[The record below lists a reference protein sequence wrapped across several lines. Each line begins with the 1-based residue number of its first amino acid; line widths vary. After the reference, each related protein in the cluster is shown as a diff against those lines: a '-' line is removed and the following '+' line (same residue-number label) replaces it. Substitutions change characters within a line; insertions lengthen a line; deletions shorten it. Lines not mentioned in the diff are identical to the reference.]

1 MEFPWPLQ
9 RLASSFQ
16 PARAGPGAEHPS
28 DSRTEPVGAGA
39 GAAQPGRC
47 TKEARLRCSPC
58 RLGPRA
64 RAPSGRCCGSPVR
77 AALAGPDHWGPVKP
91 RGGVEGTGLRPAGLD
106 HWWPVMPRGGW
117 GGGGLGSDHWGPVK
131 PRGGGGAGPR
141 PTGLLPAHAHPDQL
155 EGSATSG
162 GGAEG
167 GGSAEGRG
175 RGREGRTRA
184 GLPRGAAGRPALCG
198 QLQGRPRARPRRL
211 YGRTPPRKS
220 ALEGNEHPQTTVPAS
235 QGDRRQPKLEEAV
248 HFSVAT
254 QQIQRAGRML
264 ALRQRRKPRPRH
276 LIRHTARRQ
285 SACGETEARDRR
297 SVAQGP

>member
-162 GGAEG
+162 GAQREADPLRGGDAGGKEGPGQAYLGAPLGAQRYAVSSRG
-167 GGSAEGRG
+167 GPAPGPAASMAGHRPGNPPWRETNTPKRRFRRRRG
-175 RGREGRTRA
+175 TDDNR
-184 GLPRGAAGRPALCG
+184 
-198 QLQGRPRARPRRL
+198 
-211 YGRTPPRKS
+211 
-220 ALEGNEHPQTTVPAS
+220 N
-235 QGDRRQPKLEEAV
+235 
-248 HFSVAT
+248 
-254 QQIQRAGRML
+254 
-264 ALRQRRKPRPRH
+264 
-276 LIRHTARRQ
+276 
-285 SACGETEARDRR
+285 
-297 SVAQGP
+297 